1 MSSEFEVYA
10 EFITRTQVGTPLYM
24 SPEVLHGQGYDYKS
38 DVWSLGCMLYELST
52 LKSPFEGPNQTLYD
66 IFKRIN
72 NGEYEPI
79 PETFSQELRNLVT
92 RMLLNDPKRRPTAQE
107 AFTYAKMACEAFNEK
122 PSAYTMMLNIVDK
135 CKLLDYE
142 RNLQVHVTTAVHLTM
157 GVNLRVCF
165 HMLT

>member
-1 MSSEFEVYA
+1 
-10 EFITRTQVGTPLYM
+10 M

-142 RNLQVHVTTAVHLTM
+142 RNLQVHTMTSVHLAM